1 MLIFQIILQIIS
13 LCNTLEK
20 NVHSSLTISNIQY
33 EHSSNPVLL
42 RTLKTESPEESSGS
56 YKSLGIILNSDHMI
70 SKIHAYFYS

>member
-33 EHSSNPVLL
+33 EHSSNPALL
-42 RTLKTESPEESSGS
+42 RTLKTETPEESS
-56 YKSLGIILNSDHMI
+56 YKSLGIILNSNHMI
-70 SKIHAYFYS
+70 SKIYAYFYS

>member
-33 EHSSNPVLL
+33 EHSSNPALW
-42 RTLKTESPEESSGS
+42 RTLKTETPEESS
-56 YKSLGIILNSDHMI
+56 YKSLGIILNSNHMI
-70 SKIHAYFYS
+70 SKIYAYFYS